1 MPPASFF
8 VTFEF
13 TSVRWLPE
21 ITVIPA
27 PPRFA
32 WFSLMRQSV
41 KLAVDWP
48 VRQGPHSTSAVAR
61 GEISARHTQA
71 FSQTHQ
77 RATTSYPVCAT

>member
-1 MPPASFF
+1 
-8 VTFEF
+8 
-13 TSVRWLPE
+13 
-21 ITVIPA
+21 
-27 PPRFA
+27 
-32 WFSLMRQSV
+32 MRQSV